1 MTATTDSNGHAEGL
15 YGIDNAST
23 SLPALAACAR
33 GFLSETYDFVIIGGG
48 TAGLAVAA
56 RLTEDPEIVVG
67 VLEVG
72 KSRLDDPL
80 VDNPAAFVQMLG
92 NPEYDHCFKTVPQQ
106 RGIEHHLSR
115 GKALGGS
122 SAINYMMYVRG
133 SDADYDDWATL
144 VGDSGWCSKAL
155 KPYMRKHET
164 LEPIDESILDQTD
177 YPHVGEHHG
186 TSGPVHTSFND
197 SSLPISDTVIKAWDE
212 VAGLSKK
219 PTDPWSGDHI
229 GFFNTLGAVARSGP
243 HKGKRSYAARGYFQ
257 ANACRPNLK
266 VLCEAQA
273 NKIVLENGIAKGVE
287 FVWNGMHETVYV
299 KKEVILCGGTINSP
313 QILELSGIGDPAI
326 LKQAGVECKVELPG
340 VGRNLQDHAVAV
352 LGLELKPGN
361 ITSDILGD
369 PDTMEAA
376 TRAYVE
382 HQRGP
387 LTSIS
392 GTQGFLPYK
401 AVVSSDELEKTV
413 KSIREVQNSSDTTPF
428 YKQQLDQ
435 VIAHLKSDKSA
446 NLQYIMIPAGADY
459 TAEGLRTQKVWPP
472 PDNTRNH
479 RMALGPALQY
489 PVSRGSCHI
498 KSSDPSVHPVI
509 DPAYLKHPADVAVLA
524 AGLHFMHKA
533 TKTKHLAP
541 IIQTRAYPPAY
552 RDLDDA
558 ADREEA
564 VKDWVMG
571 EYHLIGTCAMGEVVD
586 SRLRV
591 KGVQGLRV
599 VDASV
604 FPNHVSGNI
613 CSSVYTV
620 AEKAADLI
628 KEDWGIACDT
638 PEVGKWKL

>member
-1 MTATTDSNGHAEGL
+1 
-15 YGIDNAST
+15 
-23 SLPALAACAR
+23 
-33 GFLSETYDFVIIGGG
+33 
-48 TAGLAVAA
+48 
-56 RLTEDPEIVVG
+56 
-67 VLEVG
+67 
-72 KSRLDDPL
+72 
-80 VDNPAAFVQMLG
+80 
-92 NPEYDHCFKTVPQQ
+92 
-106 RGIEHHLSR
+106 
-115 GKALGGS
+115 
-122 SAINYMMYVRG
+122 
-133 SDADYDDWATL
+133 
-144 VGDSGWCSKAL
+144 
-155 KPYMRKHET
+155 MRKHET
-164 LEPIDESILDQTD
+164 LEPIDKSILDQTD

-266 VLCEAQA
+266 VLCEAQV

-287 FVWNGMHETVYV
+287 FVWDGMHETVYV

-401 AVVSSDELEKTV
+401 AVVSSNELEKTV

-498 KSSDPSVHPVI
+498 KSSGKSC
-509 DPAYLKHPADVAVLA
+509 KPADNCA
-524 AGLHFMHKA
+524 K
-533 TKTKHLAP
+533 
-541 IIQTRAYPPAY
+541 
-552 RDLDDA
+552 RDLH
-558 ADREEA
+558 R
-564 VKDWVMG
+564 
-571 EYHLIGTCAMGEVVD
+571 
-586 SRLRV
+586 
-591 KGVQGLRV
+591 
-599 VDASV
+599 
-604 FPNHVSGNI
+604 
-613 CSSVYTV
+613 
-620 AEKAADLI
+620 
-628 KEDWGIACDT
+628 
-638 PEVGKWKL
+638 

>member
-1 MTATTDSNGHAEGL
+1 MTATTNSNGQGGAL
-15 YGIDNAST
+15 YGIDNTSN

-33 GFLSETYDFVIIGGG
+33 GFLSENYDFIVIGGG

-144 VGDSGWCSKAL
+144 VGDSGWSSKAL

-186 TSGPVHTSFND
+186 TSGPVHTSFNNT
-197 SSLPISDTVIKAWDE
+197 SLPISDVVIKAWDE

-219 PTDPWSGDHI
+219 PKDPWSGDHI
-229 GFFNTLGAVARSGP
+229 GFYNTLGAVARSGP

-257 ANACRPNLK
+257 ANAGRPNLK
-266 VLCEAQA
+266 VLCEAQVT
-273 NKIVLENGIAKGVE
+273 KIVLEDGIAKGVE
-287 FVWNGMHETVYV
+287 FVCGDMHETVYV

-340 VGRNLQDHAVAV
+340 VGRNLQDHAVTV

-369 PDTMEAA
+369 SDTMEAA

-387 LTSIS
+387 LTSVN

-401 AVVSSDELEKTV
+401 SVVSSSELEETV
-413 KSIREVQNSSDTTPF
+413 KSIREIQNASDTTPF
-428 YKQQLDQ
+428 YRQQLDQ
-435 VIAHLKSDKSA
+435 VIAHLESDKSA
-446 NLQYIMIPAGADY
+446 NLQYILIPAGADY

-479 RMALGPALQY
+479 RMVLGPALQY

-498 KSSDPSVHPVI
+498 KNADPSAHPTI
-509 DPAYLKHPADVAVLA
+509 DPAYLQHPADVAVLA
-524 AGLHFMHKA
+524 AGLHFMHKT

-541 IIQTRAYPPAY
+541 LIQTRVYPPAS
-552 RDLDDA
+552 RDLDNA

-628 KEDWGIACDT
+628 KEDWGVAFEEPEIAQA
-638 PEVGKWKL
+638 KL

>member
-1 MTATTDSNGHAEGL
+1 MTATTDFNDHAEGL

-33 GFLSETYDFVIIGGG
+33 GFLSETYDFIIIGGG

-144 VGDSGWCSKAL
+144 VGDSGWSSKAL

-197 SSLPISDTVIKAWDE
+197 SSLPISDVVIKAWDE

-257 ANACRPNLK
+257 ANAGRPNLK
-266 VLCEAQA
+266 VLCEAQVTR
-273 NKIVLENGIAKGVE
+273 IVLENGIAKGVE
-287 FVWNGMHETVYV
+287 FVWDGMHETVYV
-299 KKEVILCGGTINSP
+299 KKEVILCGGAINSP
-313 QILELSGIGDPAI
+313 QILELSGIGDPAV
-326 LKQAGVECKVELPG
+326 LEQAGVECKVELPG

-352 LGLELKPGN
+352 IGLELKPGN
-361 ITSDILGD
+361 MTSDILGD

-401 AVVSSDELEKTV
+401 AVVTSDELEKTV
-413 KSIREVQNSSDTTPF
+413 KSIREVQNRPDTTPF
-428 YKQQLDQ
+428 YKKQLDQ
-435 VIAHLKSDKSA
+435 VIAHLESDKSA
-446 NLQYIMIPAGADY
+446 NLQYLMIPAGADY
-459 TAEGLRTQKVWPP
+459 TEEGLRTQKIWPP
-472 PDNTRNH
+472 PDHTRAH
-479 RMALGPALQY
+479 
-489 PVSRGSCHI
+489 H
-498 KSSDPSVHPVI
+498 PSVHPTI
-509 DPAYLKHPADVAVLA
+509 DPAYLKHPADVAVMA
-524 AGLHFMHKA
+524 AGLHFMHKT
-533 TKTKHLAP
+533 TKSKHLAP
-541 IIQTRAYPPAY
+541 LIQTRAYPPAS
-552 RDLDDA
+552 RDLDNA

-628 KEDWGIACDT
+628 KEDWGSAFDA
-638 PEVGKWKL
+638 PEVAKWKL

>member
-1 MTATTDSNGHAEGL
+1 MAATTNSNGHVEGL
-15 YGIDNAST
+15 YGIDNASNPF
-23 SLPALAACAR
+23 PALAACAR
-33 GFLSETYDFVIIGGG
+33 GFLSETYDFIIIGGG

-144 VGDSGWCSKAL
+144 VGDSGWSSKAL

-197 SSLPISDTVIKAWDE
+197 SSLPISDVVIKAWDE

-257 ANACRPNLK
+257 ANAGRPNLK
-266 VLCEAQA
+266 VLCEAQV
-273 NKIVLENGIAKGVE
+273 NKIVLEDGIAKGVE
-287 FVWNGMHETVYV
+287 FVWDGMHETVYV
-299 KKEVILCGGTINSP
+299 KKEVILCGGAINSP

-326 LKQAGVECKVELPG
+326 LEQAGVECKVELPG

-361 ITSDILGD
+361 MTSDILGD

-401 AVVSSDELEKTV
+401 AVATSDELERTV
-413 KSIREVQNSSDTTPF
+413 KSIREVQNGSVTTPF

-435 VIAHLKSDKSA
+435 VIAHLESDKSA
-446 NLQYIMIPAGADY
+446 NLQYLMIPAGADY
-459 TAEGLRTQKVWPP
+459 TAEGLRTQKIWPP
-472 PDNTRNH
+472 PDHTRAH
-479 RMALGPALQY
+479 RMVLAPALQY

-498 KSSDPSVHPVI
+498 KSSDPSIHPII

-524 AGLHFMHKA
+524 AGLHFVHKT

-541 IIQTRAYPPAY
+541 LIRTRAYPPAF
-552 RDLDDA
+552 RDLDKA

-628 KEDWGIACDT
+628 KEDWRIAFDA
-638 PEVGKWKL
+638 PEVAKWKL